1 MFNSNAAPQLAANY
15 VQTAAPPPI
24 VPTEA
29 YELDARCYTLED
41 EYANIDDED
50 AAGLGISMTTLES
63 RYKTQVIS
71 ARAPARV
78 VARRNRQHNP
88 ASADTTD
95 NRYALYTVKVQIP
108 VVHYKALDSVHAV
121 IVYHQHL
128 EPVFQSDKFDKKK
141 KLEPGT
147 LCWMKSHHYRGQ
159 GINCDSQV
167 KVNECK
173 TSTVNLVG
181 LNFSGRTGDIQYSVV
196 LLKKETTTVGFI
208 VDRYLTQKEIEPRY

>member
-88 ASADTTD
+88 VSIRYVVCGLSKSLNSALFRPQQILPITD
-95 NRYALYTVKVQIP
+95 MRCIQSKSRY
-108 VVHYKALDSVHAV
+108 
-121 IVYHQHL
+121 
-128 EPVFQSDKFDKKK
+128 
-141 KLEPGT
+141 
-147 LCWMKSHHYRGQ
+147 R
-159 GINCDSQV
+159 
-167 KVNECK
+167 
-173 TSTVNLVG
+173 
-181 LNFSGRTGDIQYSVV
+181 
-196 LLKKETTTVGFI
+196 
-208 VDRYLTQKEIEPRY
+208 